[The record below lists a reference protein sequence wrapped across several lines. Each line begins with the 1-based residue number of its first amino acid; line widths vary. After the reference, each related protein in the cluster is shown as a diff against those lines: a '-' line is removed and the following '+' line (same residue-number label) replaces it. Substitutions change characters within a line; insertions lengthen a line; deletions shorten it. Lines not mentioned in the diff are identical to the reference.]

1 MATSCALYPDVDVEG
16 GWRGVGDDIIYIY
29 ILQQCFANERGVDS
43 AQLSEELTDGR
54 SRSHDSEDRSVD
66 G

>member
-1 MATSCALYPDVDVEG
+1 MLMWKGAGEG
-16 GWRGVGDDIIYIY
+16 LEMTYIRYIY